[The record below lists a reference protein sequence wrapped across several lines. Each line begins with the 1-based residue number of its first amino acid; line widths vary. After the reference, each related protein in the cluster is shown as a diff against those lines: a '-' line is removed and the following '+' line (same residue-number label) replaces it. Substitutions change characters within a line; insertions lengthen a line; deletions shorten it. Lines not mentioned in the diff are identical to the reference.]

1 MTELIF
7 SIFGLLIVLQALIG
21 FDFLSLFLV
30 EVSTPIGFLA
40 FIGLLLLN
48 GYEVETKTKE

>member
-1 MTELIF
+1 MTKLIF
-7 SIFGLLIVLQALIG
+7 GIFGLLIVLQALIG

-40 FIGLLLLN
+40 FIGLLLLY